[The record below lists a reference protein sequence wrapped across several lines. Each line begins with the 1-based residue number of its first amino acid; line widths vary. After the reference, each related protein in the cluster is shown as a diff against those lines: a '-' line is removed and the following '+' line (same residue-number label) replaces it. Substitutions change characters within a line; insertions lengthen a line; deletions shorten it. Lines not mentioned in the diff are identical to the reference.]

1 MFVRFPIIL
10 ARPTSLRGS
19 LSPGPWPQVIGRMPG
34 GGKQNSGLSC
44 FCCVSG
50 ATTMEKYP
58 VGPAGRCALCVFQCL
73 CCVLMSFLCPA
84 VSPVCCP
91 PHYADTRATQV
102 PAGSGTS
109 EPGSLR
115 VLPSGQSRHCRL
127 AQCCVPCLCCPPVS
141 VLPSLSCLCPP
152 IPILSSPSFYLHPS
166 VPVLVPPHVPRASRP
181 ALPGLISPCSP
192 SPACLD
198 GQDTQC
204 GEGF

>member
-58 VGPAGRCALCVFQCL
+58 AGPAGRCALCASQCL

-84 VSPVCCP
+84 VPPVCCP
-91 PHYADTRATQV
+91 PHRADTRATQV

-115 VLPSGQSRHCRL
+115 VLPSGQSSTPDWHS
-127 AQCCVPCLCCPPVS
+127 AASPVCAA
-141 VLPSLSCLCPP
+141 LPSLSSRLRPVSALP
-152 IPILSSPSFYLHPS
+152 SPFSHLHPS
-166 VPVLVPPHVPRASRP
+166 ISILPSLSLCLPTSHEP
-181 ALPGLISPCSP
+181 AGRL
-192 SPACLD
+192 CL
-198 GQDTQC
+198 G
-204 GEGF
+204 